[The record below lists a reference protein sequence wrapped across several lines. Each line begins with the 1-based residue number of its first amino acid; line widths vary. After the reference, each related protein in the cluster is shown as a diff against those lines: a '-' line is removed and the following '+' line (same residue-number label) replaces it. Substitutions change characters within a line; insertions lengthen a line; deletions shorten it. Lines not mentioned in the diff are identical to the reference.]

1 MIVDFEYAGERL
13 SDFGLIIAS
22 VDGSSG
28 SDVLEWANQLESQ
41 TIRNKISGKS
51 YSTSTS
57 YSDDYTVTYQIIK
70 YSCNSGNIQ
79 YISDTEWRYLER
91 WLNRKDNLRFTPIS
105 DNTEFCG
112 YHFYGSFNISPIK
125 SNGEIIGAELVFTSN
140 APYGF
145 GDTVSIDVNS
155 TSMEVYSNSDELGLL
170 PIKMT
175 IKPSKAG
182 NLTIVNSLM
191 NEYEPQKAST
201 IIKNCIAN
209 EIISLDSEHLIISS
223 SNASHSKLYNDFN
236 YVYPQLYTNY
246 VNQVNKFT
254 FSIQCEVHMEFE
266 PVRKVGVLV

>member
-13 SDFGLIIAS
+13 SEYGLIIAS

-51 YSTSTS
+51 YTTSIS
-57 YSDDYTVTYQIIK
+57 YSDDYSLTFQIIK
-70 YSCNSGNIQ
+70 YSCKLGNIQ
-79 YISDTEWRYLER
+79 HISDTEWRYIER

-105 DNTEFCG
+105 DNKEFNG
-112 YHFYGSFNISPIK
+112 YHYYGVFNISPIK
-125 SNGEIIGAELVFTSN
+125 IDGDIIGAELTFNSN

-145 GDTVSIDVNS
+145 GDTVFIDATS
-155 TSMEVYSNSDELGLL
+155 TSMEVHSTSDELGIL

-175 IKPSKAG
+175 IKPSKSG
-182 NLTIVNSLM
+182 NLTITNSLM
-191 NEYEPQKAST
+191 NEYEPQKATT

-209 EIISLDSEHLIISS
+209 EIISLDSEHLIITS
-223 SNASHSKLYNDFN
+223 SNPNHSKLYNDFN
-236 YVYPQLYTNY
+236 YVYPQLYTDY
-246 VNQVNKFT
+246 ADQVNKFT

-266 PVRKVGVLV
+266 PIRKVGVLV